1 MTREGVSENVM
12 GRMRIDRRASRVSL
26 VLAVAAAW
34 FWLLIAP
41 AAASG
46 SPDVTIAKVSDASG
60 PLNVGDGFSYT
71 LTVANGGTATA
82 HGIEVQ
88 DDLPLGVHVTTLVP
102 NFPGGQCTVVSSAG
116 TGHPEHWSVTCTRQA
131 LAAGASVAATFG
143 VKLTG
148 DVHCCSLTNTATVAA
163 SDEPPAARVDDEASV
178 TDTVTCPPSI
188 DITKTAPRF
197 AHVGSTVPL
206 TMRVTNAGDVAL
218 DHVTVTD
225 PGCDAAPHGNGDG
238 TLSPGE
244 RWTYRCRHVI
254 GINEPGWFATTAI
267 VRATSASGSAH
278 ASGRSATRVLR
289 PKLTISVVPDPVSG
303 SPGDSVTYRYLVR
316 NTGDVTLTN
325 LTVTDDQLGA
335 VGTVPQLAP
344 GHSIT
349 LTMTRTLSA
358 KHVWVTNTGTAT
370 AQDPSGHHVAATDQ
384 ASVTIVAP
392 AVHRGGSSGSGDGT
406 AFTGGDAT
414 FPGAAA
420 VLLAIVGAG
429 SLLAAAR
436 RRS

>member
-1 MTREGVSENVM
+1 MGNVM
-12 GRMRIDRRASRVSL
+12 GRMRVDRRASRVPL
-26 VLAVAAAW
+26 VLALAAAW
-34 FWLLIAP
+34 LWLVIAP
-41 AAASG
+41 AAAS
-46 SPDVTIAKVSDASG
+46 SFPDVTIAKVSDASG
-60 PLNVGDGFSYT
+60 PLAVGDGYSYT
-71 LTVANGGTATA
+71 LTVVNAGTATA
-82 HGIEVQ
+82 HNIEVQ
-88 DDLPLGVHVTTLVP
+88 DDLPLGVHVTTVLP
-102 NFPGGQCTVVSSAG
+102 NFPGGQCTVASSAV
-116 TGHPEHWSVTCTRQA
+116 TGHPEHWSVTCTRSA
-131 LAAGASVAATFG
+131 LAAGASVAATFE
-143 VKLTG
+143 VKPTG
-148 DVHCCSLTNTATVAA
+148 AVQCGSLTNTATVEA
-163 SDEPPAARVDDEASV
+163 SDEPADAQDDDEASV

-197 AHVGSTVPL
+197 THVGSRVPL
-206 TMRVTNAGDVAL
+206 TMRVTNPGDVAL

-225 PGCDAAPHGNGDG
+225 PGCDAAPHGDGDG

-244 RWTYRCRHVI
+244 RWTYRCGHVI
-254 GINEPGWFATTAI
+254 QADAPGWFATTAT
-267 VRATSASGSAH
+267 VLAKSAGGSVH
-278 ASGRSATRVLR
+278 ASARSATRVLR

-370 AQDPSGHHVAATDQ
+370 AQDPSGHRVTASDQ

-392 AVHRGGSSGSGDGT
+392 ATHPGGASGNGDGT

-414 FPGAAA
+414 LPGAAA
-420 VLLAIVGAG
+420 VLLAIAGAAA
-429 SLLAAAR
+429 LLAASR

>member
-1 MTREGVSENVM
+1 MRVG
-12 GRMRIDRRASRVSL
+12 GRALRAPL
-26 VLAVAAAW
+26 VLAVAVAW

-41 AAASG
+41 AAATA
-46 SPDVTIAKVSDASG
+46 SPDVTITKVSDASG

-71 LTVANGGTATA
+71 LTVVNAGTATA

-88 DDLPLGVHVTTLVP
+88 DDLPFGVHVTTAVP
-102 NFPGGQCTVVSSAG
+102 SFPGGQCTVASSAG
-116 TGHPEHWSVTCTRQA
+116 TGHPEHWSVNCTRSA
-131 LAAGASVAATFG
+131 LAADASVAATFG
-143 VKLTG
+143 VKPTG
-148 DVHCCSLTNTATVAA
+148 DVHCGSLTNTATVAA
-163 SDEPPAARVDDEASV
+163 SDEPAAAQGDDEASV

-188 DITKTAPRF
+188 DITKAAPRF
-197 AHVGSTVPL
+197 THVGSTVPL
-206 TMRVTNAGDVAL
+206 TMRVTNPGDVPL

-225 PGCDAAPHGNGDG
+225 PGCDAAPHGNGDA

-244 RWTYRCRHVI
+244 RWTYRCGHAIRA
-254 GINEPGWFATTAI
+254 EAPSWFATTATVLAKSADAS
-267 VRATSASGSAH
+267 VRASA
-278 ASGRSATRVLR
+278 RSATRVLR
-289 PKLTISVVPDPVSG
+289 PKLTISVIPDPASG

-370 AQDPSGHHVAATDQ
+370 AQDPSGHHVTASDQ

-392 AVHRGGSSGSGDGT
+392 ATVPGGSGGNGDGT

-414 FPGAAA
+414 LPGVAA
-420 VLLAIVGAG
+420 VLLALVGAG